1 MSSSSGL
8 KVILGGGI
16 FGEVAL
22 HKDEKVSVWN
32 NYCVCIAIG
41 IEFRDEL
48 DNYRSFIS
56 RGLVA
61 NPIYRE
67 ERSI

>member
-32 NYCVCIAIG
+32 KLCVHG
-41 IEFRDEL
+41 SYIEFRDEL
-48 DNYRSFIS
+48 DS
-56 RGLVA
+56 
-61 NPIYRE
+61 
-67 ERSI
+67 